1 MPTLGHRK
9 SVLLVVA
16 NCILLFFLP
25 PERAAI
31 TDPPVDA
38 ESLTDRERLVGGG
51 SVTYICEVEGI
62 PTPTVTWYHNG
73 GDVPDGVSVNSN
85 QLTIAEPQVSHSGV
99 YQCQATNII
108 GDTQYEDSRMWILEV
123 RMPGEA
129 LCSILAKYT
138 GEDKYQILHVYL
150 VYMAIVLAYMA
161 IVQWNFRS
169 PTASIRCTCTLL
181 NLFMSLPYSQL

>member
-31 TDPPVDA
+31 TAPAVDA
-38 ESLTDRERLVGGG
+38 ESLIDREVLVGGG
-51 SVTYICEVEGI
+51 SVTYICEVDGI
-62 PTPTVTWYHNG
+62 PTPTVTWYRNG
-73 GDVPDGVSVNSN
+73 GIVRGDVSDGISVNGN

-99 YQCQATNII
+99 YQCQAANII

-123 RMPGEA
+123 RMPGEV
-129 LCSILAKYT
+129 LCSILGFSAKYI

-150 VYMAIVLAYMA
+150 VYMAIY
-161 IVQWNFRS
+161 
-169 PTASIRCTCTLL
+169 CTGIHGYCTVE
-181 NLFMSLPYSQL
+181 F